1 MQRKIEY
8 TINFRNKTPIE
19 DGGDRYTLEDF
30 KDRITEMMKQAG
42 MDVEF
47 GHCQIS
53 EFPILHRTVEDGE
66 KEGNDVG
73 HDNDHDAAGSGSP
86 EDHRRRIPRL

>member
-1 MQRKIEY
+1 MWSPWSKRATDSLPRRTARMQRKIEY

-42 MDVEF
+42 RD
-47 GHCQIS
+47 S
-53 EFPILHRTVEDGE
+53 
-66 KEGNDVG
+66 
-73 HDNDHDAAGSGSP
+73 SGS
-86 EDHRRRIPRL
+86 RRSG